1 MSKGSGESAPESSL
15 LNNIIST
22 KISCVGSYIC
32 SFPLGYPLDGIMQ
45 VEEEEEENN
54 SDNETYTIEEDVR
67 QRRKA
72 RGLPGSNEG
81 DAKTT
86 KSKRSFPRPGKK
98 GEGEI
103 MLYSKNDHSHNDR
116 KLIFK
121 TNYRLMQV
129 KNIAE
134 HSAILWIFIKLPFV
148 IKIFVLSI
156 FEWPFYQDFI
166 AYEL

>member
-1 MSKGSGESAPESSL
+1 M
-15 LNNIIST
+15 
-22 KISCVGSYIC
+22 C

-72 RGLPGSNEG
+72 RGLPGSSEG

-98 GEGEI
+98 GEGEF
-103 MLYSKNDHSHNDR
+103 MLYSKSCEKR
-116 KLIFK
+116 
-121 TNYRLMQV
+121 
-129 KNIAE
+129 
-134 HSAILWIFIKLPFV
+134 S
-148 IKIFVLSI
+148 LSK
-156 FEWPFYQDFI
+156 
-166 AYEL
+166 

>member
-1 MSKGSGESAPESSL
+1 MRATKAQESLCTCTSLPEPSF
-15 LNNIIST
+15 LNNVMST
-22 KISCVGSYIC
+22 KKISCAGSYIC

-72 RGLPGSNEG
+72 RGLPGSSEG

-98 GEGEI
+98 GEGEV
-103 MLYSKNDHSHNDR
+103 MSK
-116 KLIFK
+116 
-121 TNYRLMQV
+121 TCV
-129 KNIAE
+129 K
-134 HSAILWIFIKLPFV
+134 WP
-148 IKIFVLSI
+148 LSK
-156 FEWPFYQDFI
+156 
-166 AYEL
+166 